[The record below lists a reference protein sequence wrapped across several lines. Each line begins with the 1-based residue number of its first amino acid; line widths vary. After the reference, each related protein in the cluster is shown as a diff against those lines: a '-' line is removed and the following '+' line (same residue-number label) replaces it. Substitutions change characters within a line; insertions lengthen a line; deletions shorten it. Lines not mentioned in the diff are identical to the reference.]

1 MPSSSKKQIFT
12 VRLIGRGPNGAWTH
26 MDVPFSV
33 EEAFGTKARVAVCG
47 TVNGFPFRTSLMP
60 RGQGVFYMA
69 FTKAMQDATKSGV
82 GDTVSV
88 VMEQDTAPRTVTV
101 PADLRKALAKP
112 PAQTKVFTAL
122 SYSHQKEYVD
132 WVEQAKKPETR
143 ANRIEKVITLLASGK
158 KSTR

>member
-26 MDVPFSV
+26 MDVPFGV

-60 RGQGVFYMA
+60 RGKGVFYMA

-88 VMEQDTAPRTVTV
+88 VMEQDTAPRVVTI
-101 PADLRKALAKP
+101 PAYLKKALAKP
-112 PAQTKVFTAL
+112 PAQTRAFAAL

-132 WVEQAKKPETR
+132 WIEQAKRPETR
-143 ANRIEKVITLLASGK
+143 ANRIEKTITLLTGGK
-158 KSTR
+158 KSHT

>member
-60 RGQGVFYMA
+60 RGKGVFYMA

-88 VMEQDTAPRTVTV
+88 VMEQDTAPRVVTI
-101 PADLRKALAKP
+101 PAYLKKALAKP
-112 PAQTKVFTAL
+112 PAQTRAFAAL
-122 SYSHQKEYVD
+122 SYYHQKDYVD
-132 WVEQAKKPETR
+132 WIEQAKRPETR
-143 ANRIEKVITLLASGK
+143 ANRIEKTITLLTGGK
-158 KSTR
+158 KSHT